1 MSAYEKFTID
11 IQYRDLTRKPT
22 YIVIVAT
29 SSKYGDYFA
38 GSTTSVLL
46 LDEFELSF
54 D

>member
-1 MSAYEKFTID
+1 MTEYEKFTID
-11 IQYRDLTRKPT
+11 IEYRDLKRKPT

-38 GSTTSVLL
+38 GSTNSVLL
-46 LDEFELSF
+46 VDEFELGF

>member
-1 MSAYEKFTID
+1 MTEYEKFTID
-11 IQYRDLTRKPT
+11 IKYRDLERKPT

-38 GSTTSVLL
+38 GSTNSVLL
-46 LDEFELSF
+46 VDEFELGF